1 MPLVTQWIGRGI
13 KAFRTAIRMSVLE
26 FAHKLGVS
34 DRIVTRWET
43 GGAEDIPRMVNQ
55 AALDTLLA
63 QADPDVHGRFL
74 GLLAASDGP
83 ALHQLVEPE
92 KNEILSG
99 RYTKHPRDGR
109 LMAHVPE
116 GIFLSGTDCEPT
128 WVDEFYID
136 TFPVTNAD
144 YARFCTATG
153 HAPPRHSEG
162 GRCPRPLYDHPAVE
176 VSWRDACAFADWA
189 GESLPSALQL
199 RAPRLQEMGHGR
211 QQPSGCA
218 GNRSRRAAGVLL
230 ARVAHGH
237 SQAPPAHQRG
247 TPHRPKR
254 AGSPY
259 FQAGHASSILL
270 THSTSRKP
278 TSQGNPC
285 GDSPVPRAAVLT
297 VLSTR
302 FPVSHLRCSTTRSA
316 GSRSRRAD

>member
-1 MPLVTQWIGRGI
+1 MPLVTQWTGREI
-13 KAFRTAIRMSVLE
+13 KAFRSAIRMSVLE

-43 GGAEDIPRMVNQ
+43 GGAENIPRMVNQ

-63 QADPDVHGRFL
+63 QADPDVHGRFV

-92 KNEILSG
+92 ENEILSG

-153 HAPPRHSEG
+153 HAPPRHWEG
-162 GRCPRPLYDHPAVE
+162 GRCPRPLYDHPVVE

-189 GESLPSALQL
+189 GKSLPSALQW
-199 RAPRLQEMGHGR
+199 EK
-211 QQPSGCA
+211 
-218 GNRSRRAAGVLL
+218 AA
-230 ARVAHGH
+230 
-237 SQAPPAHQRG
+237 RG
-247 TPHRPKR
+247 TTGTVFPWGDQKTAAKCNVRETGVGTTTSVSRYHS
-254 AGSPY
+254 GVSPY
-259 FQAGHASSILL
+259 GVYDMVGNVWEWC
-270 THSTSRKP
+270 STNTTRGRYELKGSAF
-278 TSQGNPC
+278 TSPLFRGEP
-285 GDSPVPRAAVLT
+285 AAWNDANDFMQDDDT
-297 VLSTR
+297 GFR
-302 FPVSHLRCSTTRSA
+302 CACSTTQMTV
-316 GSRSRRAD
+316 